1 MQRIM
6 IIGCSGSGKS
16 TLARKIAERTGLPVV
31 HLDQRYFGPGWK
43 EPRQEEWRKTT
54 AKIAAEEQWIMD
66 GNYSGTFAERMP
78 RADTIIYVDQ
88 PTWRCLWRVL
98 WRTLR
103 YYGQPRPSSAPDCP
117 ERFDLHFLFY
127 VLHYNKSRR
136 PGILNRLKTQA
147 ELGKTVHI
155 LSGNTAVKAF
165 VASLPPNLVRP
176 E

>member
-16 TLARKIAERTGLPVV
+16 TFARQLAGRTALPVV
-31 HLDQRYFGPGWK
+31 HLDQRYFRPGWK
-43 EPRQEEWRKTT
+43 EPDQAEWRATT
-54 AKIAAEEQWIMD
+54 AKIAAAEQWIMD

-78 RADTIIYVDQ
+78 RADTIIYLNQ
-88 PTWRCLWRVL
+88 PTWRCFWRVL
-98 WRTLR
+98 KRTLR
-103 YYGQPRPSSAPDCP
+103 YYGKPRPSSAPGCP

-127 VLHYNKSRR
+127 VLNYNKTRR
-136 PGILNRLKTQA
+136 AGILERLETQK

-155 LSGNTAVKAF
+155 LNGTSSVKQF
-165 VASLPPNLVRP
+165 LQSLPPNPVMR